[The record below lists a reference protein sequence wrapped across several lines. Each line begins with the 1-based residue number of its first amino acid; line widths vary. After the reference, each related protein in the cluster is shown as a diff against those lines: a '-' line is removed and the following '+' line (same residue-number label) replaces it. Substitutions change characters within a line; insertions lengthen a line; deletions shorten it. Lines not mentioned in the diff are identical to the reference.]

1 MRTVAEMFAEMKKIA
16 DEESYQFN
24 PVKEELDDI
33 LQGLWETS
41 QVRLSFMPL
50 PLSERL
56 AGR

>member
-16 DEESYQFN
+16 DEEGYQFN
-24 PVKEELDDI
+24 PVKEELDGI
-33 LQGLWETS
+33 
-41 QVRLSFMPL
+41 L